1 MPFFSWYNAS
11 HRLNIQLITLLETV
25 TKYQKNNQIKTEGIQ
40 GLPVQIN
47 AVCADKGIM
56 AGEKRLVYGAKAE
69 LREFWGVR
77 WLFKPFLFSISLDP
91 SCEATAFLL
100 CFTS

>member
-1 MPFFSWYNAS
+1 M
-11 HRLNIQLITLLETV
+11 QLLPNFR
-25 TKYQKNNQIKTEGIQ
+25 KSIKLKAEGIQ

-91 SCEATAFLL
+91 SREATAFLFIKIL
-100 CFTS
+100 PK